1 MHLPGVF
8 VDRVVVVGTEG
19 KKIEKRTTRPRT
31 DVHRTPAAGTETT
44 EA

>member
-1 MHLPGVF
+1 VF

-31 DVHRTPAAGTETT
+31 EGAA
-44 EA
+44 